1 MIWMPMINCN
11 TPFFTVAIALLLL
24 IGGCEAIPVTAKVED
39 PRLDQLVSSMD
50 QTLANQAT
58 VTTQLQEQRQQ
69 LELQQ
74 EDLAVMSQ
82 NIDEAFRGFVE
93 DNCPRAEICPTPPNL
108 SGKMRVGALESIWL
122 PDLDLALIARI
133 DTGAKTS
140 SIDASDIQLFER
152 DGKRWVR
159 FEILDPITSELVS
172 LERRLKRTV
181 GIVQL
186 GTQKS
191 KSRPVIKMSVL
202 IGGHEQIAEFSLS
215 SRSHRDYQAVIGR
228 SILKDVMIVDVSRK
242 NIAPYIRAKSSSA
255 SKDEEQ

>member
-1 MIWMPMINCN
+1 MTNCN
-11 TPFFTVAIALLLL
+11 IPLFIASIALLLL

-39 PRLDQLVSSMD
+39 SRLDQLVSSMD

-58 VTTQLQEQRQQ
+58 VNTQLQEQRLQ

-74 EDLAVMSQ
+74 EHLAVMSQ
-82 NIDEAFRGFVE
+82 DIDEAFRGFVE
-93 DNCPRAEICPTPPNL
+93 DNCPRAEACPTPLNV
-108 SGKMRVGALESIWL
+108 SGKMRVGALETIWL

-159 FEILDPITSELVS
+159 FQIFDPISDEWVS

-181 GIVQL
+181 GIVQS

-215 SRSHRDYQAVIGR
+215 GRSHRDYQAVIGR

-242 NIAPYIRAKSSSA
+242 NIAPYIRSENSSA
-255 SKDEEQ
+255 SKDKEQ